1 MLFHRLGA
9 TKMVQVVQPRRPRFR
24 IFVCL
29 ALIGLAA
36 GGFAYWRYS
45 TTNSAE
51 STRRPQPAVPA
62 TVASVVTQDVPI
74 YLMGLGIVQASNTT
88 TLHTQVDGKLQTVN
102 FTEGRM
108 VRRGDVLAQIDPRLY
123 QAALD
128 QAKAKKAQDEAQ
140 LISASKDLER
150 IQSLVASAAGTQQN
164 LDRQIAVVAQ
174 VKATIQADQA
184 AIESAQ
190 TQVDYTTIRAPTD
203 GRMGIRQIDPGNILR
218 ANDATGTIAVLT
230 QTKPIAVIFTLP
242 EKNLEDVRRAMAR
255 GPVEIIAYD
264 QDDTKALATGTLM
277 LIDNQIDQTTGTIK
291 LKATFPNDDER
302 LWSGEFVH
310 VRLLNETRKN
320 ALVVPSQ
327 AIQRGPKGLF
337 VWRVQPDGTAQPQPV
352 EAPASQGGITVVA
365 NGVAAGDRVVTD
377 GQYRLQAGMRV
388 EAKPFAAQASG
399 DAS

>member
-9 TKMVQVVQPRRPRFR
+9 TMMVQVVQPSVRRPRFR

-36 GGFAYWRYS
+36 GGFAYWHYS
-45 TTNSAE
+45 TNNSAE
-51 STRRPQPAVPA
+51 ATRRPPAVPV
-62 TVASVVTQDVPI
+62 TVANVATQDVPI
-74 YLMGLGIVQASNTT
+74 YLTGLGIVQASNTT

-184 AIESAQ
+184 A
-190 TQVDYTTIRAPTD
+190 
-203 GRMGIRQIDPGNILR
+203 
-218 ANDATGTIAVLT
+218 
-230 QTKPIAVIFTLP
+230 
-242 EKNLEDVRRAMAR
+242 
-255 GPVEIIAYD
+255 
-264 QDDTKALATGTLM
+264 
-277 LIDNQIDQTTGTIK
+277 
-291 LKATFPNDDER
+291 
-302 LWSGEFVH
+302 
-310 VRLLNETRKN
+310 
-320 ALVVPSQ
+320 
-327 AIQRGPKGLF
+327 
-337 VWRVQPDGTAQPQPV
+337 
-352 EAPASQGGITVVA
+352 
-365 NGVAAGDRVVTD
+365 
-377 GQYRLQAGMRV
+377 
-388 EAKPFAAQASG
+388 
-399 DAS
+399 

>member
-1 MLFHRLGA
+1 
-9 TKMVQVVQPRRPRFR
+9 MVQVVQPSARRPRFL
-24 IFVCL
+24 FVVCL
-29 ALIGLAA
+29 ALVGLAA
-36 GGFAYWRYS
+36 AAFAYWHYA

-51 STRRPQPAVPA
+51 ATRRPPAAVPV
-62 TVASVVTQDVPI
+62 TVANVATQDVPI

-88 TLHTQVDGKLQTVN
+88 TLHTQVDGKLQSVN
-102 FTEGRM
+102 FTEGKM

-140 LISASKDLER
+140 LVSASKDLER
-150 IQSLVASAAGTQQN
+150 IQSLVASATGTQQN
-164 LDRQIAVVAQ
+164 LDRQVAVVAQ
-174 VKATIQADQA
+174 AKATIQADQA

-190 TQVDYTTIRAPTD
+190 TQVNYTTIRAPTD

-218 ANDATGTIAVLT
+218 ANDTTGTIAVLT
-230 QTKPIAVIFTLP
+230 QTKPMSVIFTLP

-255 GPVEIIAYD
+255 GPVEILAFD
-264 QDDTKALATGTLM
+264 QDDTRQLATGTLM

-310 VRLLNETRKN
+310 VRLLNETRKD
-320 ALVVPSQ
+320 ALIVPSQ

-337 VWRVQPDGTAQPQPV
+337 VWRVRPDGTAQPQPV
-352 EAPASQGGITVVA
+352 EASDSQGGMTVVA
-365 NGVAAGDRVVTD
+365 KGVAAGDRVVTA
-377 GQYRLQAGMRV
+377 GQYRLQAGTRV
-388 EAKPFAAQASG
+388 ETTPFAARASG